1 MNMMKKNNKVLVTV
15 LFVSIAGITGIKLDE
30 GYTPSPTIPT
40 KNDVPTVGHGTTVY
54 PNGIP
59 VKLTDKPITREKA
72 DYYLRHHVSKVE
84 KQFKQSIPNVALSQA
99 EYDVYVD
106 FIYQFGI
113 GNFNKSSIRSNLLK
127 GNYIQACKSLLKY
140 RFTAG
145 HDCSIRS
152 NNCYGV
158 YTRQLKRYDKC
169 IGENL

>member
-1 MNMMKKNNKVLVTV
+1 MMKLNRKVI
-15 LFVSIAGITGIKLDE
+15 VSGIFISITAVTGIKVNE
-30 GYTPSPTIPT
+30 GYTPKPIIPT
-40 KNDVPTVGHGTTVY
+40 KGDVPTVGHGTTVY
-54 PNGIP
+54 PNGVR
-59 VKLTDKPITREKA
+59 VKLTDKAITRKTAE
-72 DYYLRHHVSKVE
+72 YYLKDHVSKVE
-84 KQFKQSIPNVALSQA
+84 NQFKASVPDVKLTQT

-106 FIYQFGI
+106 FIYQYGI

-145 HDCSIRS
+145 RDCAVRS

-169 IGENL
+169 IGENQ